1 MSYINICQIKYSM
14 LAERGRE
21 ESHNP
26 TNIIKISKTQVFEI
40 SAIPKGQLNRVEAVK
55 PPIPPP
61 LGDKNLLI
69 KKKKKISIPCLSWLL
84 TSLLER
90 SLHRT
95 EAQIT

>member
-1 MSYINICQIKYSM
+1 M

-26 TNIIKISKTQVFEI
+26 TNIIKISKTQVFE
-40 SAIPKGQLNRVEAVK
+40 

-69 KKKKKISIPCLSWLL
+69 KKKKKNQHTLLVLVAYFFVGKIP
-84 TSLLER
+84 T
-90 SLHRT
+90 
-95 EAQIT
+95 